1 VYQSQVFPLRDH
13 VRRGSLI
20 FSTIRGILGSF
31 TPPMKLT
38 LLATAALAL
47 APMSASAAPAAAPAS
62 PVGTWEVALSGADQ
76 GTAYVTFED
85 DNDFTGY
92 GLSRESLGLFTLS
105 GTWSVDESG
114 TLVGSYTETINGGTV
129 TGTLT
134 AKLTATKITGSIA
147 ATNGTF
153 TFKAKPEGQVQD
165 LTGSW
170 TGIASVGKQRLPEL
184 YQITPSALPHVYQ
197 IEGTGVSPLSG
208 QYSILGTVLAGANG
222 KVELVAF
229 SLDAWGSPGFSTFR
243 GTVNAS
249 RKQNILKGNH
259 SSGAAIK
266 IALKR

>member
-1 VYQSQVFPLRDH
+1 
-13 VRRGSLI
+13 
-20 FSTIRGILGSF
+20 
-31 TPPMKLT
+31 MKLT
-38 LLATAALAL
+38 LLASAALAL
-47 APMSASAAPAAAPAS
+47 APLSASAAAPAS

-85 DNDFTGY
+85 DHDFTAY

-105 GTWSVDESG
+105 GTWTIDEAG
-114 TLVGSYTETINGGTV
+114 QLTGSYTETINGGTV
-129 TGTLT
+129 TGELT
-134 AKLTATKITGSIA
+134 GKVATGKITGTIA
-147 ATNGTF
+147 ATNGNF
-153 TFKAKPEGQVQD
+153 TFKAKPEAQVQN

-170 TGIASVGKQRLPEL
+170 TGIAMVGKQRLPEL
-184 YQITPSALPHVYQ
+184 YQITPSALPHVYRV
-197 IEGTGVSPLSG
+197 EGTGVSPLSG
-208 QYSILGTVLAGANG
+208 QYSILGTILAGANG

-249 RKQNILKGNH
+249 RKQNVLTGNH